1 MARIAVGIPIFNE
14 ERFVASTLLSV
25 LAQLEH
31 FPDVEIVISDNG
43 STDKTRDEIFSI
55 LNAIPHADRFVR
67 FEQHDVNQGAGKNFW
82 HVFDCVDSDY
92 FLWVGGHDQI
102 SPNYVAEGIRFLAGN
117 PRVSMVCGSHKAI
130 TSHGAVLNQP
140 ITYDFSQENSVERYL
155 LSIANLNNCYI
166 FHSIFDRSYLDTYD
180 REFKAPSA
188 DHIVI
193 SRLLWFGC
201 LAQLDSCSYARRYF
215 SSEDRARKK
224 IEGSYVTNKNNIE
237 FYELYLHDL
246 CTLMQSVPCAIKDV
260 VIRKASDL
268 LVQRFGLPYLK

>member
-1 MARIAVGIPIFNE
+1 MARVAVGIPVFNE

-31 FPDVEIVISDNG
+31 FSDVEIVISDNG

-55 LNAIPHADRFVR
+55 LNAIPHSDRFVR
-67 FEQHDVNQGAGKNFW
+67 FEQRDVNQEASKNFW

-102 SPNYVAEGIRFLAGN
+102 SPNYVAEGIRFLTSN
-117 PRVSMVCGSHKAI
+117 PRFSMVCGSHKAI
-130 TSHGAVLNQP
+130 VSQGAVFDKPVN
-140 ITYDFSQENSVERYL
+140 YDFSQENPIERYL
-155 LSIANLNNCYI
+155 SSIADLNNCYI

-180 REFKAPSA
+180 REFQVPSA
-188 DHIVI
+188 DHILI

-201 LAQLDSCSYARRYF
+201 LAQLDSCFYARRYF
-215 SSEDRARKK
+215 PSEDRARKT

-237 FYELYLHDL
+237 FYEHYLHDL
-246 CTLMQSVPCAIKDV
+246 CTLTQSVPCAIKDI
-260 VIRKASDL
+260 VIREASAL